1 MDKDRGARQ
10 GRGLFV
16 EGAGWGETDGWLG
29 PIGQKTYYRL
39 PGLLLHGNGAAFF
52 GAKNWFLMR
61 GSSLSSGLLEE
72 EGGEGRGEGPL
83 TRIITILS
91 APMTTRVYTY
101 VLSHRVRG
109 FMGADSHRFKG

>member
-1 MDKDRGARQ
+1 M
-10 GRGLFV
+10 

-72 EGGEGRGEGPL
+72 EGGGGGTSDSNNNYIIGPYDHA
-83 TRIITILS
+83 RIYIRVIPS
-91 APMTTRVYTY
+91 SSRVYGSG
-101 VLSHRVRG
+101 LSQV
-109 FMGADSHRFKG
+109 